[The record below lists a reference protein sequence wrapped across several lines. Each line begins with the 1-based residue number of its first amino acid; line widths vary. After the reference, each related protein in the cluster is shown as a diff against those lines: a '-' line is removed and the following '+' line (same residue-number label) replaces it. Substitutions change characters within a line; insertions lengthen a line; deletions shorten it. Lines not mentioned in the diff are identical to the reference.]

1 MQQINLSGNEII
13 WEESDDVYKP
23 IVKSIYE
30 FRIERS
36 VKYQNSQVYIK
47 NDALNNLTK
56 HLESNL
62 RVEQG
67 GILFGNAYQDP
78 DSKIIY
84 VEITAAIAA
93 PATIG
98 TGSHLEFTSDSWF
111 GIMEYA
117 RKEHPQENIVGW
129 YHSHPNIGVFMSGT
143 DMRTQQAFFYHP
155 WCLSIVCDPVR
166 EEIGF
171 FLGEKAISL
180 QPVFFIEKCDVEIYN
195 KHNLKYNIEKLPIK
209 IDNKSNYL
217 LIAIS
222 LVFIITG
229 LTILI
234 AILFSLFISQ
244 F

>member
-1 MQQINLSGNEII
+1 MQQTNLAENEII

-23 IVKSIYE
+23 IVKSIHE
-30 FRIERS
+30 FRTERD
-36 VKYQNSQVYIK
+36 VKYHKSQVYIK
-47 NDALNNLTK
+47 KDALNNLTK

-78 DSKIIY
+78 DSEIIY
-84 VEITAAIAA
+84 VEIIAAVAA

-98 TGSHLEFTSDSWF
+98 TGSHLEFTSNSWL

-117 RKEHPQENIVGW
+117 RKEHPEENIVGW
-129 YHSHPNIGVFMSGT
+129 YHSHPNIGVFMSRT

-171 FLGEKAISL
+171 FLGKKAISY
-180 QPVFFIEKCDVEIYN
+180 QPVFFNGK
-195 KHNLKYNIEKLPIK
+195 
-209 IDNKSNYL
+209 
-217 LIAIS
+217 
-222 LVFIITG
+222 
-229 LTILI
+229 
-234 AILFSLFISQ
+234 
-244 F
+244 